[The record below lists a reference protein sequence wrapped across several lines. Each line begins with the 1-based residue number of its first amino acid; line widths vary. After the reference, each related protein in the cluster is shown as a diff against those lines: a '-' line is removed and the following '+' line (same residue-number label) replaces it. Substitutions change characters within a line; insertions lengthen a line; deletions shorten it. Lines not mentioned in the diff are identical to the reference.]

1 MLEGGIKA
9 KTKTA
14 ATTSAQ
20 PSVPKLKAGPSIST
34 AAVTKS
40 EDKGKES
47 VKEESKKPK
56 PTGKLNFFAPKAP
69 KEKEKGKE
77 TSSKDPVEPNRKMF
91 FGAASKSLAS
101 TGKVKEATPTS
112 IVPPR
117 KEPKKVEPTKVRVF
131 TWNIQLNHK
140 NSL

>member
-20 PSVPKLKAGPSIST
+20 PSVPKLKAGASIST

-69 KEKEKGKE
+69 KEKGKE
-77 TSSKDPVEPNRKMF
+77 ISSKDPVEPNRKMF